1 MKVIDNTM
9 RALENSLHYSTTKNK
24 AISNNIANVDTPNYK
39 AQHVSFRSML
49 DEASN
54 NLNLKQTYKKHLPET
69 NLGNRQHT
77 IKTNNYTTYN
87 HNGNNVDMDKE
98 MADLAENQIFYRSLV
113 DRLNGKFQTMQTVIR
128 GGK

>member
-39 AQHVSFRSML
+39 AQNVSFRSML

-69 NLGNRQHT
+69 NLGNRQHS

>member
-9 RALENSLHYSTTKNK
+9 RTLENSLHYSTAKNK

-39 AQHVSFRSML
+39 AQNVSFQSML

-54 NLNLKQTYKKHLPET
+54 NLNLKKTYKKHLPET
-69 NLGNRQHT
+69 NLGNRQHS
-77 IKTNNYTTYN
+77 IRTNNHTTYN

>member
-9 RALENSLHYSTTKNK
+9 RALENSLHYSTIKNK

-39 AQHVSFRSML
+39 AQNISFQSML
-49 DEASN
+49 NEASN
-54 NLNLKQTYKKHLPET
+54 KLDLK
-69 NLGNRQHT
+69 
-77 IKTNNYTTYN
+77 KTNIKHFSKSDIGNKQHSITTNSYTTYN
-87 HNGNNVDMDKE
+87 HNGNNVDIDKE

>member
-39 AQHVSFRSML
+39 AQNVSFRSML

-69 NLGNRQHT
+69 NLETDNIPLKRIIIQPT
-77 IKTNNYTTYN
+77 II
-87 HNGNNVDMDKE
+87 ME
-98 MADLAENQIFYRSLV
+98 IM
-113 DRLNGKFQTMQTVIR
+113 
-128 GGK
+128 